1 MKKICILLCCSILL
15 AGCVSRKQDVSD
27 KEGGEPQK
35 QGAFNEEL
43 QLKEWSLRSLSQ
55 GDGNAQGF
63 YRLKTIDNGGGE
75 LYSNILYTDY
85 ENKKEIYL

>member
-1 MKKICILLCCSILL
+1 MKKICILLCCIILL

-43 QLKEWSLRSLSQ
+43 QLKEW
-55 GDGNAQGF
+55 
-63 YRLKTIDNGGGE
+63 
-75 LYSNILYTDY
+75 
-85 ENKKEIYL
+85 